1 MKEKISYSQLA
12 IDALYRASKLAQ
24 RKAEERNLKMPIWKD
39 GKIIY
44 IDTKEIIGQK
54 CS

>member
-24 RKAEERNLKMPIWKD
+24 KKAEERNLKMPIWKD

-44 IDTKEIIGQK
+44 METKEILSK
-54 CS
+54 KY